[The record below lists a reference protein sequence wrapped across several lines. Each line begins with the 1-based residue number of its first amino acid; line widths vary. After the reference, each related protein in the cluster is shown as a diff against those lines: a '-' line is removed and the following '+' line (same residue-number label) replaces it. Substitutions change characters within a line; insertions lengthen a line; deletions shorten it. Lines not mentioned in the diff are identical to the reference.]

1 MDIEEMVAR
10 MIVMLAMDEAIRDKG
25 LLAIGPTDIALDS
38 DSITEKSMAWIE
50 LHEDVLDE
58 AYDMSKEYKEY
69 KDDANQN

>member
-10 MIVMLAMDEAIRDKG
+10 MIVMLAMDEAIRDKSSIS
-25 LLAIGPTDIALDS
+25 IGPAMFGDDIDS
-38 DSITEKSMAWIE
+38 TTEKSMAWIE

-69 KDDANQN
+69 KDDAN

>member
-25 LLAIGPTDIALDS
+25 LLAIAPTDIALDS
-38 DSITEKSMAWIE
+38 DSITEKRMAWIE
-50 LHEDVLDE
+50 LHEDVLDK

-69 KDDANQN
+69 

>member
-10 MIVMLAMDEAIRDKG
+10 MIMALALDEAIRDKSEFS
-25 LLAIGPTDIALDS
+25 IGPTNIAPDS

-50 LHEDVLDE
+50 LHEDVLDK

-69 KDDANQN
+69 